1 MARTVL
7 LGAMVVVF
15 GAIASIASI
24 AAPDTRP
31 DLAGLY
37 RCDGTNPDGTAYQGV
52 VEIAQVHDT
61 FRVRWTLKD
70 DTAVVGVGIVS
81 GGVLAVSY
89 FGGAPAVV
97 VYTIDGSRLVG
108 EWTMGGPDGVIAS
121 ETLTKVANRPQQRR
135 PVEKEKDP
143 APETGK
149 VRIRV

>member
-1 MARTVL
+1 
-7 LGAMVVVF
+7 MVVVF

-24 AAPDTRP
+24 AAPDPQP
-31 DLAGLY
+31 DIAGLY

-70 DTAVVGVGIVS
+70 DTAVVGVGILS

-108 EWTMGGPDGVIAS
+108 EWAMGGPDGVIAS

-135 PVEKEKDP
+135 PVEKEP
-143 APETGK
+143 TRGTGRT
-149 VRIRV
+149 RIRV